1 MRQDRRDG
9 QVTEAMLLTY
19 GAHYTFLEV
28 LMSSATPRHRVPAG
42 VTALRV
48 LDLLAASPRG
58 RGVSD
63 IAESLG
69 LDPGQAHR
77 LLRHLVEDGW
87 VAQTEARGRYVITGR
102 LLSIAGTLL
111 GHLELRECAMPILEA
126 VQTRIR
132 ETVALAELRGDRL
145 ICVARV
151 RAEQHVTVGTQIGDV
166 IPFDGTAVGTA
177 VRAAQR
183 RRTLAIRKGLPLQPR
198 IAAGQPT
205 LEQGYALSDRTH
217 FPEVRAVSAAVLD
230 LEGRPVGA
238 VFIVAPASR
247 VSRADMRGLGQ
258 VCTRAA
264 IDVSKALGHREP
276 SGGWPT

>member
-1 MRQDRRDG
+1 
-9 QVTEAMLLTY
+9 
-19 GAHYTFLEV
+19 
-28 LMSSATPRHRVPAG
+28 MSSATPRHRVPAG

-132 ETVALAELRGDRL
+132 ETVAAGPDCLYACFPDAIGRSKLTIGVVERTLKLTGTGRNWN
-145 ICVARV
+145 
-151 RAEQHVTVGTQIGDV
+151 TVGKLTELTG
-166 IPFDGTAVGTA
+166 
-177 VRAAQR
+177 
-183 RRTLAIRKGLPLQPR
+183 
-198 IAAGQPT
+198 
-205 LEQGYALSDRTH
+205 ES
-217 FPEVRAVSAAVLD
+217 
-230 LEGRPVGA
+230 
-238 VFIVAPASR
+238 
-247 VSRADMRGLGQ
+247 
-258 VCTRAA
+258 
-264 IDVSKALGHREP
+264 
-276 SGGWPT
+276 